1 MAAKT
6 VKMGVSKGF
15 TLIELMIVVA
25 ILAVLAAIAFPSYR
39 AYVIRNAE
47 SDVRSEIQR
56 VAVQAQKWRSQ
67 RLSYAGFIPTACS
80 SSCASYAYPVS
91 SPRYTVLVSATAGSF
106 EVLAVPIS
114 TWGLKGQADIFYLN
128 SSGSRCSKINTGSA
142 PTIANLAGCDVDT
155 SYESW

>member
-1 MAAKT
+1 MRVKT
-6 VKMGVSKGF
+6 EKGF

-25 ILAVLAAIAFPSYR
+25 ILAVLAAIAYPSYR
-39 AYVIRNAE
+39 SYIIRNAE

-91 SPRYTVLVSATAGSF
+91 SPRYTVLFSATAGSF

-114 TWGLKGQADIFYLN
+114 TWGLESQADIFYLN

-142 PTIANLAGCDVDT
+142 PTIADLAGCDVDT